1 MHAMEL
7 KATSAHEPARAAAH
21 DDLALVRAAQRGG
34 AAATDQLFARLGCV
48 ARMLAA
54 RNAELQ
60 PPLPAAELED
70 LVQETLFAL
79 WRKLAEYDGRGRIEA
94 WAFGFAVLEL
104 HAQRRRTDRFRGL
117 LSRAEAQLPR
127 TPELAESGVFA
138 GEDVERVHAA
148 LAGLERADA
157 DVVRLKHF
165 DELSFEAIAARLA
178 EPASTVK
185 TRYYRALARLRFQL
199 RASADLADGVER
211 DVADPRAVA
220 RNGREGGR

>member
-1 MHAMEL
+1 MQAR
-7 KATSAHEPARAAAH
+7 SASGSVRPAARAPAN
-21 DDLALVRAAQRGG
+21 DDLALVRTALRGDVV
-34 AAATDQLFARLGCV
+34 ATEQLFARLGCV

-54 RNAELQ
+54 RNSESH
-60 PPLPAAELED
+60 PSLPATELED

-79 WRKLAEYDGRGRIEA
+79 WRKLAEYDGRGRLES

-104 HAQRRRTDRFRGL
+104 HAHRRRADRFRGL

-127 TPELAESGVFA
+127 TPSAPASERSA
-138 GEDVERVHAA
+138 GEDIERVHAA
-148 LAGLERADA
+148 LAAIDRADA

-178 EPASTVK
+178 EPSSTVK

-199 RASADLADGVER
+199 RAPAASSGAVEDG
-211 DVADPRAVA
+211 
-220 RNGREGGR
+220 G

>member
-1 MHAMEL
+1 MRAMETQ
-7 KATSAHEPARAAAH
+7 ATSANERARTAARAPTN
-21 DDLALVRAAQRGG
+21 DDLALVRAALRGG
-34 AAATDQLFARLGCV
+34 VLPTEQLFARLGCV

-54 RNAELQ
+54 RNSALQ

-79 WRKLAEYDGRGRIEA
+79 WRKLAEYDGRGRLEA

-104 HAQRRRTDRFRGL
+104 HAHRRRADRFRGL

-127 TPELAESGVFA
+127 TTFAPASERIA
-138 GEDVERVHAA
+138 GEDIERVHAA
-148 LAGLERADA
+148 LAAIDRADA

-178 EPASTVK
+178 EPSSTVK

-199 RASADLADGVER
+199 RASAASSGGVE
-211 DVADPRAVA
+211 D
-220 RNGREGGR
+220 GS

>member
-1 MHAMEL
+1 MEA
-7 KATSAHEPARAAAH
+7 KATSARDGVIPALRATANE
-21 DDLALVRAAQRGG
+21 DLALVRAALRGG
-34 AAATDQLFARLGCV
+34 VAATEQLFARLGCV

-79 WRKLAEYDGRGRIEA
+79 WRKLAEYDGRGRIES

-104 HAQRRRTDRFRGL
+104 HAHRRRADRFRGL

-127 TPELAESGVFA
+127 APDGADTHAFA
-138 GEDVERVHAA
+138 GEDIERVHAA
-148 LAGLERADA
+148 LATIDPADA
-157 DVVRLKHF
+157 DVVRSKHF
-165 DELSFEAIAARLA
+165 DELSFEAIAARRA

-199 RASADLADGVER
+199 RAHADA
-211 DVADPRAVA
+211 RAVMED
-220 RNGREGGR
+220 GT